1 MFRQNFETHSLGLG
15 IVGSLKYTWGQTMD
29 AVEQLFTRSLD
40 QESVR
45 ADPISPGLTIPRT
58 WGVYKIEGSDCG
70 PSGKR
75 YRHGNHPIRRVE
87 LERDFGKVAVVAVMP
102 AEELATQLE
111 LQMNLSS

>member
-1 MFRQNFETHSLGLG
+1 
-15 IVGSLKYTWGQTMD
+15 MD
-29 AVEQLFTRSLD
+29 AVEQLFTRALD
-40 QESVR
+40 QESVG

-102 AEELATQLE
+102 AKKLATQLE
-111 LQMNLSS
+111 FRMNL